1 MSTTIVAQST
11 PAIASAIAIIR
22 LSGKDALPLC
32 RKFFSGF
39 KGEVKPR
46 YAYFGKFTAGGITDD
61 CICIYFAA
69 PHSYT
74 GEDMAEIYSHG
85 SVAVTRAIIEQ
96 LILAGATMAQRG
108 EFTRRAF
115 ENGKMDLTESEAVID
130 LINAESEAEVRS
142 AYEQL
147 SGALSEKIDA
157 LQKKTIELIAGTEA
171 AIDYP
176 EEDVEEMTLVSL
188 RDKTSSLY
196 ESLCALKDTY
206 NAGKIMRSGVKVAIV
221 GKPNAGKS
229 MLMNRLLGYE
239 RSIVSSSAGTT
250 RDYVEESFLCGDIRF
265 RLIDTAGIR
274 HTDDN
279 VEEMGVMR
287 AVNIIKQADI
297 ILSVAEPGGEF
308 LCADDSRTVLVENKN
323 DLCKGTAENAVSIS
337 ALTGEGLGN
346 LKKVLYEKA
355 RSLTAAGAGTINNIR
370 HLQAVE
376 EAIKC
381 ITDAL
386 KAIDQKLPPDLV
398 SDDLMGAY
406 RALGSITGITGSD
419 SIVDEIFSRFCVGK

>member
-1 MSTTIVAQST
+1 M
-11 PAIASAIAIIR
+11 
-22 LSGKDALPLC
+22 
-32 RKFFSGF
+32 
-39 KGEVKPR
+39 
-46 YAYFGKFTAGGITDD
+46 
-61 CICIYFAA
+61 
-69 PHSYT
+69 
-74 GEDMAEIYSHG
+74 
-85 SVAVTRAIIEQ
+85 
-96 LILAGATMAQRG
+96 
-108 EFTRRAF
+108 
-115 ENGKMDLTESEAVID
+115 
-130 LINAESEAEVRS
+130 
-142 AYEQL
+142 
-147 SGALSEKIDA
+147 
-157 LQKKTIELIAGTEA
+157 
-171 AIDYP
+171 
-176 EEDVEEMTLVSL
+176 
-188 RDKTSSLY
+188 
-196 ESLCALKDTY
+196 
-206 NAGKIMRSGVKVAIV
+206 
-221 GKPNAGKS
+221 
-229 MLMNRLLGYE
+229 
-239 RSIVSSSAGTT
+239 
-250 RDYVEESFLCGDIRF
+250 CGDIRF

-323 DLCKGTAENAVSIS
+323 DLCKGAAENAVSIS

-355 RSLTAAGAGTINNIR
+355 RSLTAAGVGTINNIR

-376 EAIKC
+376 EAIRC